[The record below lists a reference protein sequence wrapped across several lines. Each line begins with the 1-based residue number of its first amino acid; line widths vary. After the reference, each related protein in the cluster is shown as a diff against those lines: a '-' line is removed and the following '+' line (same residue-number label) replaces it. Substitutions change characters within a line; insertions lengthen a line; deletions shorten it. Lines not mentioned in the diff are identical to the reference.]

1 MMVNLTFELCG
12 WCQKEHQGMS
22 MGGGVGGQSWTQT
35 RPNTY
40 DVAWKRREVPSRE
53 L

>member
-40 DVAWKRREVPSRE
+40 EVAWKRREVPSRE